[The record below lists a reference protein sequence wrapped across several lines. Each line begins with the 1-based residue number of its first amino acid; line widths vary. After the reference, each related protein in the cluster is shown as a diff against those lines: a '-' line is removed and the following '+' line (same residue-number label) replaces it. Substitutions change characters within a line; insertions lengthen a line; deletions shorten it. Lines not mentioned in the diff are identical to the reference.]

1 MNDVLLVVVVLVA
14 LGFDFTNGFHDT
26 ANAVATSV
34 STRAL
39 SPRLAVLIAA
49 IANLAGAFVTTA
61 VAKTV
66 GKGIIDTGLANEKTV
81 LAALIGAIV
90 WNLITWRAGLPSSS
104 SHALIGGLVG
114 AAIAQ
119 SGLEGVQW
127 HGLVHS
133 VAIPAIAAPAIAFA
147 GAFLLLLAIYWLL
160 VWMNPGM
167 ANRTFRLGQ
176 LASGTWVAFTHGA
189 NDAQK
194 TMGVIALALFEAGHL
209 SHFYIPNWVI
219 VSAGLAIAAG
229 TYVGGWRIMKTLGQR
244 VVNMEPA
251 SGFAAQITAGVTIYS
266 ATKLGYPLSTTHVIS
281 GSVLGSGAT
290 KRLSAVR
297 WGVAGNIVTAWLLTI
312 PAAGL
317 VAAALVLADP
327 GDLLAAALHFGHA
340 AGPQR
345 RVHDRAALRHPLRRA
360 RLRAEPDG
368 ARGQRDQR
376 PRPGHR
382 HLLGRPDHVR
392 LQARVRDGEG
402 LPRPARVRRVRGHPR
417 EPRLA
422 QRRLRPLR
430 GHVRRAQL
438 GAAPRRRDRRGRRLD
453 RARPRP
459 RPDRPRALPL
469 DRGAVRRRRRP
480 EDLRPPPP
488 PAAGARHGPRAQ
500 RRLRRR
506 RLHRV
511 PAARGRRPRSLGPQA
526 RAVCVA
532 AREPVRRQRR
542 HGLLDSAC
550 EARRGPVTT

>member
-39 SPRLAVLIAA
+39 SPRIAVLIAA
-49 IANLAGAFVTTA
+49 VANLAGAFVTTA

-66 GKGIIDTGLANEKTV
+66 GKGIIDTGLANEQTV

-90 WNLITWRAGLPSSS
+90 WNLVTWRAGLPSSS

-119 SGLEGVQW
+119 SGLQGVQW
-127 HGLVHS
+127 HGLVHN

-160 VWMNPGM
+160 VWMNPGT
-167 ANRTFRLGQ
+167 ANRTFRFGQ

-209 SHFYIPNWVI
+209 SHFYIPTWVI
-219 VSAGLAIAAG
+219 VAAGIAIAAG

-251 SGFAAQITAGVTIYS
+251 SGFAAQITAGVTIYT

-317 VAAALVLADP
+317 VAAALYWP
-327 GDLLAAALHFGHA
+327 IQGIF
-340 AGPQR
+340 
-345 RVHDRAALRHPLRRA
+345 
-360 RLRAEPDG
+360 
-368 ARGQRDQR
+368 
-376 PRPGHR
+376 
-382 HLLGRPDHVR
+382 
-392 LQARVRDGEG
+392 
-402 LPRPARVRRVRGHPR
+402 
-417 EPRLA
+417 
-422 QRRLRPLR
+422 
-430 GHVRRAQL
+430 
-438 GAAPRRRDRRGRRLD
+438 
-453 RARPRP
+453 
-459 RPDRPRALPL
+459 
-469 DRGAVRRRRRP
+469 
-480 EDLRPPPP
+480 
-488 PAAGARHGPRAQ
+488 
-500 RRLRRR
+500 
-506 RLHRV
+506 
-511 PAARGRRPRSLGPQA
+511 
-526 RAVCVA
+526 
-532 AREPVRRQRR
+532 
-542 HGLLDSAC
+542 
-550 EARRGPVTT
+550 

>member
-39 SPRLAVLIAA
+39 SPRIAVLIAA
-49 IANLAGAFVTTA
+49 VANLAGAFVTTA

-66 GKGIIDTGLANEKTV
+66 GQGIIDTNLANEKTI

-119 SGLEGVQW
+119 SGLEGVEW

-133 VAIPAIAAPAIAFA
+133 VAIPAVAAPAMAFA
-147 GAFLLLLAIYWLL
+147 GGFALLLGIYWLF
-160 VWMNPGM
+160 VWMNPGT

-209 SHFYIPNWVI
+209 SHFYIPTWVI

-229 TYVGGWRIMKTLGQR
+229 TYVGGWRIMRTLGQR
-244 VVNMEPA
+244 VINMEPA
-251 SGFAAQITAGVTIYS
+251 SGFAAQVTAGVTIYT

-281 GSVLGSGAT
+281 GSVLGAGAT

-317 VAAALVLADP
+317 VAAAMYWPV
-327 GDLLAAALHFGHA
+327 
-340 AGPQR
+340 
-345 RVHDRAALRHPLRRA
+345 
-360 RLRAEPDG
+360 
-368 ARGQRDQR
+368 
-376 PRPGHR
+376 
-382 HLLGRPDHVR
+382 
-392 LQARVRDGEG
+392 QAIF
-402 LPRPARVRRVRGHPR
+402 
-417 EPRLA
+417 
-422 QRRLRPLR
+422 
-430 GHVRRAQL
+430 
-438 GAAPRRRDRRGRRLD
+438 
-453 RARPRP
+453 
-459 RPDRPRALPL
+459 
-469 DRGAVRRRRRP
+469 
-480 EDLRPPPP
+480 
-488 PAAGARHGPRAQ
+488 
-500 RRLRRR
+500 
-506 RLHRV
+506 
-511 PAARGRRPRSLGPQA
+511 
-526 RAVCVA
+526 
-532 AREPVRRQRR
+532 
-542 HGLLDSAC
+542 
-550 EARRGPVTT
+550 